1 MKKVFLAFAFIAA
14 LLVTSCKK
22 AETAETT
29 ETTVVAEDST
39 KVEADTTCVDSVNV
53 DTTKAAELE
62 K

>member
-29 ETTVVAEDST
+29 VEAKDST
-39 KVEADTTCVDSVNV
+39 AVQVDSTCVDSVNV